1 MLLPSMFR
9 RKGVTNLFL
18 AHQIGIEI
26 ILSHIPVPARGK
38 DKKWTAARRL
48 HVVP

>member
-1 MLLPSMFR
+1 MFR
-9 RKGVTNLFL
+9 RKDVTNLFL

-38 DKKWTAARRL
+38 DKKMDSGTSVARRSVTSL
-48 HVVP
+48 